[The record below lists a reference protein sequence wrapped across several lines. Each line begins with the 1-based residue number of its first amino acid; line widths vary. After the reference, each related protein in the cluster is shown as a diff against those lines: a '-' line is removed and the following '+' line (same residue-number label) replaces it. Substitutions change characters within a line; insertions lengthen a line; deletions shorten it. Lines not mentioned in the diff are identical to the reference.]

1 MCMNL
6 MLESKIMVFWEIFY
20 GKIFSFFGM
29 SHFWKLDHLES
40 NLQKYSR
47 KTLPSIGSRVYGFMV
62 LSRKLFLDATQK
74 FSKVLLF
81 KLN

>member
-1 MCMNL
+1 MNL

-47 KTLPSIGSRVYGFMV
+47 KTLPSIGSRVYA

-74 FSKVLLF
+74 FLKALLF